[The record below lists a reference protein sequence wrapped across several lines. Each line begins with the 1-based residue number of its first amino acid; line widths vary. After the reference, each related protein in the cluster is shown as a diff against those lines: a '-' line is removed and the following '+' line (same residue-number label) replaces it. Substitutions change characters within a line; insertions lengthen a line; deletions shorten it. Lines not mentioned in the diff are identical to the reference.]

1 MPLVTHLANPLP
13 SFPNLLSL
21 IERLP
26 QEHGSFVT
34 EKSED
39 LDSNSGFNFPSS
51 HKISL

>member
-1 MPLVTHLANPLP
+1 MLLVTHLADPLP

-26 QEHGSFVT
+26 RKHGSFVT

-39 LDSNSGFNFPSS
+39 LDSNSGFNFPLS
-51 HKISL
+51 HAFSL